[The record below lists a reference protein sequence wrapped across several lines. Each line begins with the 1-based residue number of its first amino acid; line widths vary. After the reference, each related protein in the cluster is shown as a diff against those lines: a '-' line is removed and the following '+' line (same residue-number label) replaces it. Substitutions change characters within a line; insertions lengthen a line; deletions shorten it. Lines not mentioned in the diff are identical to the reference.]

1 MATVAELMDA
11 LPEPIGELAAQPKG
25 PLPELLEDW
34 ALRPVPVGAFR
45 RLRVLGTLQAEV
57 TAAYMFLWLRG
68 WFNHAA
74 EKEKLTAET
83 QWSTALRVLDSM
95 SYLRGA
101 TIKIGQ
107 MMANFPDIMPGPFVE
122 TFERLHFDAPPMHWS
137 LLKEMVH
144 GELGCDPEDRFASF
158 DKRAFAAASM
168 GQVHRAGLKTGE
180 EVAVKIQY
188 PGIARTV
195 RDDFR
200 NLFFFLLPARFS
212 RDWENLRQQFEDL
225 RLRLERETDYEQEAD
240 MQQRVRRLFRDE
252 DDIVVP
258 RVYREHSTSRV
269 LTMDYLAGETIDQFV
284 ARNPSQEERN
294 RFARLIL
301 RAWYRMLYAGRLF
314 YADIHPGNFLL
325 LNDGRLGL
333 IDFGFVLEL
342 NEEMWDHF
350 RQIDRPQTTGRIE
363 HRLAAMKIWHGI
375 ADQPRDQVLLRLVE
389 QLCDWFWKCRYG
401 GGEFDFGDEADF
413 RRGVD
418 LMVQIGRN
426 RDCRSQ
432 PYGPVIARQTFGIRA
447 LLYRLKAKI
456 DVKPLAEADI
466 GLTGWDRSEYAT
478 VNCTSQTT

>member
-1 MATVAELMDA
+1 MPTMAQLMDA
-11 LPEPIGELAAQPKG
+11 LPEPATGDMAA
-25 PLPELLEDW
+25 LPQGIAHERLEDW

-45 RLRVLGTLQAEV
+45 RLRVLGTMQAEV

-68 WFNHAA
+68 WFNNAA
-74 EKEKLTAET
+74 ENERLHAET

-144 GELGCDPEDRFASF
+144 NELGDDPEDRFATF

-168 GQVHRAGLKTGE
+168 GQVHRACLKSGE

-225 RLRLERETDYEQEAD
+225 RIRLERETDYSQEAD
-240 MQQRVRRLFRDE
+240 MQERVRRLFREE
-252 DDIVVP
+252 DGIVVP
-258 RVYREHSTSRV
+258 RVHREHSTGRL
-269 LTMDYLAGETIDQFV
+269 LTMDFLPGQTIDEFL
-284 ARNPSQEERN
+284 ARDPSQDERN
-294 RFARLIL
+294 HVARLIL
-301 RAWYRMLYAGRLF
+301 RAWYRMLYGGRLF

-325 LNDGRLGL
+325 LDDGRLGL
-333 IDFGFVLEL
+333 IDFGFMLEL
-342 NEEMWDHF
+342 DDGAWEQF
-350 RQIDRPQTTGRIE
+350 RKIDRPQTTGRRDD
-363 HRLAAMKIWHGI
+363 RLTAMKEHNLISDDP
-375 ADQPRDQVLLRLVE
+375 ADEERLRLIE
-389 QLCDWFWKCRYG
+389 QLCDWFWKCRYCR
-401 GGEFDFGDEADF
+401 GEFDFGQEAEF
-413 RRGVD
+413 RRGVE
-418 LMVQIGRN
+418 LMVQIGRK
-426 RDCRSQ
+426 RYTRGR
-432 PYGPVIARQTFGIRA
+432 PYQLVISKQTFGIRSI
-447 LLYRLKAKI
+447 LYRLKARL

-466 GLTGWDRSEYAT
+466 AMTGWDRSEYA
-478 VNCTSQTT
+478 NQPN